1 MCQFSVRFSQ
11 QVEELYLDNVQSS
24 QISGLSDEY
33 TSLQKLSVVNCGLS
47 SLEGLPK
54 LPSLEKVLYLP
65 THSCYLAATQLSVPP
80 PHTHSCYLAATQW
93 SAPPHTPSHITH
105 THTHSCYSATTVSVV
120 GWIISPDVMV

>member
-11 QVEELYLDNVQSS
+11 QIEELYLDNVQSP

-33 TSLQKLSVVNCGLS
+33 TRLQKLSVVNCGLS

-65 THSCYLAATQLSVPP
+65 THSCYLAATQLS
-80 PHTHSCYLAATQW
+80 
-93 SAPPHTPSHITH
+93 APPH
-105 THTHSCYSATTVSVV
+105 THTHSYLAAT
-120 GWIISPDVMV
+120 